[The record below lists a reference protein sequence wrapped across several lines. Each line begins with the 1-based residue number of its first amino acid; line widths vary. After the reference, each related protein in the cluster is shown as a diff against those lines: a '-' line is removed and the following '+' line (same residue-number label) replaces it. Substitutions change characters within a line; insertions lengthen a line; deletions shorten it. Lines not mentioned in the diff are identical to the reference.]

1 MKIRTCFFLLVLAAA
16 ATALATPQAS
26 KTAALRDPEIIDAQG
41 YQKLLEQNRGKPV
54 LVNFWAT
61 YCEPCRDE
69 LPTIERLRASLAG
82 RPFVVLGVQMGGSAR
97 TAQDTAKELGLH
109 FPLLVDRDS
118 RATKAWDVRELPTS
132 FLIGPGGEIAFTHAG
147 EMDWTSAGARRRVET
162 LLATPPP

>member
-1 MKIRTCFFLLVLAAA
+1 MIALALMLAAPPLDLADA
-16 ATALATPQAS
+16 AGARHRLA
-26 KTAALRDPEIIDAQG
+26 D
-41 YQKLLEQNRGKPV
+41 YRGKVV
-54 LVNFWAT
+54 LVNFWANW
-61 YCEPCRDE
+61 CEPCRAE

-97 TAQDTAKELGLH
+97 TAQDTAKALGLH